1 MEAVFKMAGMPI
13 WPLRAAV
20 LMAEGSVPGV
30 ALIVDEVVLMTESL
44 GELMVTG
51 VGHGKGCVRT
61 WVLTID
67 HVGSGVSK
75 WIWVIQETARLVQ
88 SGCFTTAHP
97 FACAQVTGSGSDPE
111 NMETGALSP
120 LRPLLHPCLG
130 MGRGIT
136 LGSPF

>member
-1 MEAVFKMAGMPI
+1 MAAMPI
-13 WPLRAAV
+13 WPLRVAV
-20 LMAEGSVPGV
+20 LTAAMSVPV
-30 ALIVDEVVLMTESL
+30 EALIVDEVVLMTEWL

-51 VGHGKGCVRT
+51 VGHGRGCVRT

-75 WIWVIQETARLVQ
+75 WIWVNQEMARLVQ
-88 SGCFTTAHP
+88 SGRFTTAHP
-97 FACAQVTGSGSDPE
+97 FVCAQVTGSGSDPE

-136 LGSPF
+136 LGSPV